1 MSGQPDAQAMQEAI
15 DKMTIGE
22 MQSRYMFALDWRD
35 PDMYASLFTDDAVL
49 EWPEGRAEGKE
60 AIRTSCERVGAFFDA
75 ISNATPNKKPFALR
89 HFVTN
94 QVFDIQGDTAR
105 AWAYWFDLSNDN
117 MARWPY
123 VAGYGYYE
131 DELVRTADG
140 WRFSRRKVMND
151 ISAESPREIPIN
163 RW

>member
-35 PDMYASLFTDDAVL
+35 ADMYASLFTDDAVL

-60 AIRTSCERVGAFFDA
+60 AIRTSCERIGVFFDA

-89 HFVTN
+89 HFLTN

-131 DELVRTADG
+131 DDLVRTADG

-163 RW
+163 RR

>member
-1 MSGQPDAQAMQEAI
+1 MSVQPDAQAMQEAI
-15 DKMTIGE
+15 DKLTIGE

-94 QVFDIQGDTAR
+94 QVFDIKGDTAR

-131 DELVRTADG
+131 DELVRTTAG